1 MLFTVVQ
8 ASRALHA
15 ENLVLQFFLKN
26 SCIYTVAHA
35 EIEARDYTVSVSTTM
50 STKKIMSRTIV
61 LLAAAAYL
69 PISAQFLTPEDTV
82 KIPPPTAET
91 PVPAAPQPPA
101 AMPQS
106 QPPPNEGYFADL
118 AAYSRDSGVI
128 LTWHLMHGRA
138 TDRRIQIYRF
148 TEEPRVIHD
157 ISKGTLIAKL
167 TGEINLYE
175 DLPPTR
181 GLYYYAVFVESA
193 RGLEPSSFNSSR
205 NMVGP
210 VSFQASGKAQ
220 MKPPR
225 DTEMPQ
231 AAVRPEFSSTELDAP
246 EEPAVEVDS
255 DESARRGINGV
266 IRRTFLKGDYQSA
279 VRLLK
284 PFLRNKSARVRAKAM
299 FYIGL
304 SRYRLEQYDRA
315 IKYFEHPLTQKYY
328 RRNAEFW
335 INRTSENLR

>member
-1 MLFTVVQ
+1 
-8 ASRALHA
+8 
-15 ENLVLQFFLKN
+15 
-26 SCIYTVAHA
+26 
-35 EIEARDYTVSVSTTM
+35 M
-50 STKKIMSRTIV
+50 STKKIMSRIIV
-61 LLAAAAYL
+61 LLAAAACL

-91 PVPAAPQPPA
+91 PVPAAPQVPA
-101 AMPQS
+101 AMPSS
-106 QPPPNEGYFADL
+106 QPSSNDGYFADL
-118 AAYSRDSGVI
+118 AAYSRDRGVI
-128 LTWHLMHGRA
+128 LTWHLMNGRA
-138 TDRRIQIYRF
+138 IDRRIQIYRF

-175 DLPPTR
+175 DVPPAR

-193 RGLEPSSFNSSR
+193 RGLEPSSFNPSR

-210 VSFQASGKAQ
+210 VSYQTSGKTPA
-220 MKPPR
+220 KPAR
-225 DTEMPQ
+225 DNDLPAT
-231 AAVRPEFSSTELDAP
+231 AARPEFSSTELDSL
-246 EEPAVEVDS
+246 EGQPADVES
-255 DESARRGINGV
+255 DESSRRGINGV
-266 IRRTFLKGDYQSA
+266 IRRTFLKGDYTGA
-279 VRLLK
+279 VRGLK
-284 PFLRNKSARVRAKAM
+284 PFLRNKTPRVRAKAM

>member
-1 MLFTVVQ
+1 
-8 ASRALHA
+8 
-15 ENLVLQFFLKN
+15 
-26 SCIYTVAHA
+26 
-35 EIEARDYTVSVSTTM
+35 M

-61 LLAAAAYL
+61 LLATAACL
-69 PISAQFLTPEDTV
+69 PISAQFLTPEDTMKV
-82 KIPPPTAET
+82 PPAAVEN

-101 AMPQS
+101 AMPSS
-106 QPPPNEGYFADL
+106 QLPSSNEGYFADL
-118 AAYSRDSGVI
+118 AAYGRDRGVI
-128 LTWHLMHGRA
+128 LTWHLMNGRA

-148 TEEPRVIHD
+148 NEEPRVIHD

-175 DLPPTR
+175 DLPPAR

-193 RGLEPSSFNSSR
+193 RGLEPSSFTPSR

-210 VSFQASGKAQ
+210 VSFQSAGKAPS
-220 MKPPR
+220 KPPR
-225 DTEMPQ
+225 DSDNSM
-231 AAVRPEFSSTELDAP
+231 AAARPEFSSTELDTADAP
-246 EEPAVEVDS
+246 PVDIEN
-255 DESARRGINGV
+255 DESSRRGINGV
-266 IRRTFLKGDYQSA
+266 IRRTFLKGDYTGA
-279 VRLLK
+279 IRGLK
-284 PFLRNKSARVRAKAM
+284 PFLRNKTPRVRAKAM

>member
-1 MLFTVVQ
+1 
-8 ASRALHA
+8 
-15 ENLVLQFFLKN
+15 
-26 SCIYTVAHA
+26 
-35 EIEARDYTVSVSTTM
+35 M

-82 KIPPPTAET
+82 KIPPPTVEN
-91 PVPAAPQPPA
+91 PVPASPQAPA
-101 AMPQS
+101 AMPPS
-106 QPPPNEGYFADL
+106 QPSSSSEGYFADL
-118 AAYSRDSGVI
+118 AAYGRDRGVI
-128 LTWHLMHGRA
+128 LTWHLVNGRA
-138 TDRRIQIYRF
+138 IDRRIQIYRF
-148 TEEPRVIHD
+148 TEEPRVLHD

-193 RGLEPSSFNSSR
+193 RGLEPSSFNPSR

-210 VSFQASGKAQ
+210 VSFQSSGKAPA
-220 MKPPR
+220 KPAR
-225 DTEMPQ
+225 ESEIS
-231 AAVRPEFSSTELDAP
+231 AAAARPEFSSTELDESEAP
-246 EEPAVEVDS
+246 AADVET
-255 DESARRGINGV
+255 DESSRRGINGV
-266 IRRTFLKGDYQSA
+266 IRRTFLKGDYTGA
-279 VRLLK
+279 IRGLK
-284 PFLRNKSARVRAKAM
+284 PFLRNKTPRVRAKAM

>member
-1 MLFTVVQ
+1 
-8 ASRALHA
+8 
-15 ENLVLQFFLKN
+15 
-26 SCIYTVAHA
+26 
-35 EIEARDYTVSVSTTM
+35 M

-61 LLAAAAYL
+61 LLAAAACL
-69 PISAQFLTPEDTV
+69 PISAQFLTPEDTMKV
-82 KIPPPTAET
+82 PPAAVEN

-101 AMPQS
+101 AMPSS
-106 QPPPNEGYFADL
+106 QLPSSNEGYFADL
-118 AAYSRDSGVI
+118 AAYGRDRGVI
-128 LTWHLMHGRA
+128 LTWHLMNGRT

-148 TEEPRVIHD
+148 NEEPRVIHD

-175 DLPPTR
+175 DLPPAR

-193 RGLEPSSFNSSR
+193 RGLEPSSFTPSR

-210 VSFQASGKAQ
+210 VAFQSSGKAPVRAQ
-220 MKPPR
+220 R
-225 DTEMPQ
+225 DTELPT
-231 AAVRPEFSSTELDAP
+231 AAARPEFSSTEFDSTEAQAADP
-246 EEPAVEVDS
+246 ETDDS
-255 DESARRGINGV
+255 SRRGINGV
-266 IRRTFLKGDYQSA
+266 IRRTFLKGDYTGA
-279 VRLLK
+279 IRALK
-284 PFLRNKSARVRAKAM
+284 PFLRNKTPRVRAKAM

>member
-1 MLFTVVQ
+1 ML
-8 ASRALHA
+8 
-15 ENLVLQFFLKN
+15 FFLKN
-26 SCIYTVAHA
+26 SCTYKVADA

-61 LLAAAAYL
+61 LLAAAAWL
-69 PISAQFLTPEDTV
+69 PIHAQFLTPEDTV
-82 KIPPPTAET
+82 KIPPPSAET
-91 PVPAAPQPPA
+91 PVPAAPQPAA
-101 AMPQS
+101 AMPAS
-106 QPPPNEGYFADL
+106 QPASNEGYFADL
-118 AAYSRDSGVI
+118 AAYGRDRGVI
-128 LTWHLMHGRA
+128 LTWHLVNGRA
-138 TDRRIQIYRF
+138 IDRRIQIYRF

-193 RGLEPSSFNSSR
+193 RGLEPSSFNPSR

-210 VSFQASGKAQ
+210 VSFQLSGKAPA
-220 MKPPR
+220 KAPR
-225 DTEMPQ
+225 ETENLP
-231 AAVRPEFSSTELDAP
+231 AVRPEFTSTELDAADSA
-246 EEPAVEVDS
+246 PAEVESDDS
-255 DESARRGINGV
+255 SRRGINGV
-266 IRRTFLKGDYQSA
+266 IRRTFLKGDYQA
-279 VRLLK
+279 AIRGLK

>member
-1 MLFTVVQ
+1 
-8 ASRALHA
+8 
-15 ENLVLQFFLKN
+15 
-26 SCIYTVAHA
+26 
-35 EIEARDYTVSVSTTM
+35 M
-50 STKKIMSRTIV
+50 STKKIMSRIIV
-61 LLAAAAYL
+61 LLAAAACL

-91 PVPAAPQPPA
+91 PVPAAPQVPA
-101 AMPQS
+101 AMPSS
-106 QPPPNEGYFADL
+106 QPSSNDGYFADL
-118 AAYSRDSGVI
+118 AAYGRDRGVI
-128 LTWHLMHGRA
+128 LTWHLMNGRA
-138 TDRRIQIYRF
+138 IDRRIQIYRF

-175 DLPPTR
+175 DVPPAR

-193 RGLEPSSFNSSR
+193 RGLEPSSFNPSR

-210 VSFQASGKAQ
+210 VSYQTSGKTPA
-220 MKPPR
+220 KPAR
-225 DTEMPQ
+225 DNDLPAT
-231 AAVRPEFSSTELDAP
+231 AARPEFSSTELDSL
-246 EEPAVEVDS
+246 EGQPADVES
-255 DESARRGINGV
+255 DESSRRGINGV
-266 IRRTFLKGDYQSA
+266 IRRTFLKGDYTGA
-279 VRLLK
+279 VRGLK
-284 PFLRNKSARVRAKAM
+284 PFLRNKTPRVRAKAM